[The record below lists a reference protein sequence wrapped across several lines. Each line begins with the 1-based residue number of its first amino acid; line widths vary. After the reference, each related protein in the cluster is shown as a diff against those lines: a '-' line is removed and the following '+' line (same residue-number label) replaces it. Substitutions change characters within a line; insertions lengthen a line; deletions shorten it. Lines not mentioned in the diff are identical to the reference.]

1 MFSGTT
7 NGVPVSV
14 CSTGIGGS
22 SAAIALEE
30 LRNVGAELFIRVGSA
45 EAGGAKI
52 YRLAPVVVVT
62 AAYRGDGVSDEY
74 LPLGFPA
81 VADLDVNN
89 ALIQAAKE
97 LGYKAFTGIGTTRSA
112 YYARHPELN
121 EQLRQAGVVAAEM
134 EAATLFIVGAL
145 RGAKVGCVVATD
157 SNIYLEEQ
165 PTLAEK
171 EALYMQGEQMTIGA
185 ALRAVELLEGAI
197 LMEFDALLV
206 DARIADV
213 FRYRLFEGW
222 IGIRDGRFIAVEA
235 GDAPGGIRAAGNPA
249 TWLGA
254 SSCPA

>member
-1 MFSGTT
+1 MTDSQNVEVQKHIRCVPGDVARCVLLPGDPARARRIAAEMDEARLIAENREFVVFSGMT

-30 LRNVGAELFIRVGSA
+30 LRNVGAEVFIRVGSA
-45 EAGGAKI
+45 GGRRKDI
-52 YRLAPVVVVT
+52 PIGSLVVVT

-89 ALIQAAKE
+89 ALIGAAKE
-97 LGYKAFTGIGTTRSA
+97 LGVSAYTGIGTTRSA
-112 YYARHPELN
+112 FYARHPELN

-134 EAATLFIVGAL
+134 EASTLFIVGAW

-157 SNIYLEEQ
+157 SNIYLEEK

-171 EALYMQGEQMTIGA
+171 EALYLQGEEMTIA
-185 ALRAVELLEGAI
+185 TALRAVQLLEGAI
-197 LMEFDALLV
+197 
-206 DARIADV
+206 
-213 FRYRLFEGW
+213 
-222 IGIRDGRFIAVEA
+222 
-235 GDAPGGIRAAGNPA
+235 
-249 TWLGA
+249 
-254 SSCPA
+254 

>member
-1 MFSGTT
+1 MTESQKVEVQKHIRCRPGDVARCALLPGDPARARRIGEQLEDARLIADNREYVVITGKT
-7 NGVPVSV
+7 KGVPVSV

-30 LRNVGAELFIRVGSA
+30 LRNVGAEVFIRVGSA
-45 EAGGAKI
+45 GGRRADI
-52 YRLAPVVVVT
+52 PIGSLVVVT

-97 LGYKAFTGIGTTRSA
+97 LGYNAFAGIGTTRSA

-121 EQLRQAGVVAAEM
+121 EQLRRAGVVAAEM
-134 EAATLFIVGAL
+134 EASTLFIVGSL

-171 EALYMQGEQMTIGA
+171 EALYMQGEQMTIRT
-185 ALRAVELLEGAI
+185 ALRAAQLLEG
-197 LMEFDALLV
+197 
-206 DARIADV
+206 
-213 FRYRLFEGW
+213 
-222 IGIRDGRFIAVEA
+222 
-235 GDAPGGIRAAGNPA
+235 
-249 TWLGA
+249 
-254 SSCPA
+254 SH